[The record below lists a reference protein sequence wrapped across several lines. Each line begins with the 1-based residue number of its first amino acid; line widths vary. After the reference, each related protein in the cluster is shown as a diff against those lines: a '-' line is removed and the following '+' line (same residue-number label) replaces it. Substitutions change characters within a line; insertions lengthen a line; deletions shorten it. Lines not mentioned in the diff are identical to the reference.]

1 MAYAYGMRF
10 DDDSNAITVIDE
22 DNQTAV
28 TTGYINGEY
37 VEFGGGNPNY
47 VQTITGTVAAPT
59 GEDDSGN
66 LFASISE
73 AVFNKNATAKMS
85 ITVGQQTGWAY
96 LLGSNNGA
104 LLQGYASLVNAN
116 SFLTMKVVW
125 NLAGGN
131 ITVGDFESIQGANGS
146 YQVND
151 LKSMA
156 SMCTTEL
163 TIIWHPLPEE

>member
-28 TTGYINGEY
+28 TTGYIDGEY
-37 VEFGGGNPNY
+37 VEFGGGNPNR

-66 LFASISE
+66 LFALISE
-73 AVFNKNATAKMS
+73 AIFNKNATATMS
-85 ITVGQQTGWAY
+85 ITVGQETGWAY
-96 LLGSNNGA
+96 LLGSSSGTQ
-104 LLQGYASLVNAN
+104 LQGCATKFSTDGFQTLRVI
-116 SFLTMKVVW
+116 W
-125 NLAGGN
+125 NLLGGN
-131 ITVGDFESIQGANGS
+131 ISLGVFKSIQGENGA
-146 YQVND
+146 YQVTD
-151 LKSMA
+151 LTSMA